1 MDEAAVRNLYETLA
15 RIISAR
21 EDVDIRVISIV
32 KKADTK
38 TPPRYDLKS
47 LPKRWYNPVAGW
59 IARYG

>member
-38 TPPRYDLKS
+38 TPPRYDWKS
-47 LPKRWYNPVAGW
+47 LP
-59 IARYG
+59 

>member
-47 LPKRWYNPVAGW
+47 LP
-59 IARYG
+59 